1 MTARTLHDHQAKAIQ
16 MLRTSLG
23 QGKRRPILQAS
34 TGFGKTVVAGAIIN
48 SALAKGKR
56 VAFVVPAISLVDQ
69 TVSSFWDD
77 GIRDVGVIQADH
89 YRTDWSR
96 PVQVCS
102 IQTVQAR
109 GYPEADLVLV
119 DECHKVFK
127 CQVDWMADPAW
138 QKVPFIGLSATPW
151 SVGLG
156 KIYDDLLI
164 ASTTQDLIEKGFLS
178 KFRVFAPSHP
188 DLTGVRTQGGD
199 FVEADLSKALN
210 KTHIV
215 ADVVET
221 WMRLGEGR
229 PTLVFAVDR
238 AHAKSLQQ
246 RYEEVGIPCGYV
258 DAFTTPDERKTVARK
273 FASGEYPVVTSVGC
287 LTTGVD
293 WDVRCIVLARPTKS
307 EILFTQIIGRGL
319 RTAAGKDDCLI
330 LDHSDTHTR
339 LGFVTDIKHETLST
353 GERPT
358 SQARSSEA
366 MPKECSQCSYLRPPK
381 VTTCPSCGFKPKPVS
396 QVQTFQGDLNEVV
409 RGKGTKA
416 TGPLNTVRMGG
427 KWIPLGEFY
436 GQLRQRATDR
446 GYSDGWASNN
456 YREAVGTW
464 PNNYK
469 FAPMMPVCPEVNSW
483 LKSRAI
489 AYAHRRDKAKGGAD
503 ARAGV

>member
-1 MTARTLHDHQAKAIQ
+1 MTARTLHDHQARAIQ
-16 MLRTSLG
+16 MLRSSLSA
-23 QGKRRPILQAS
+23 GKRRPILQAS

-48 SALAKGKR
+48 SALAKNKR

-77 GIRDVGVIQADH
+77 GVRNVGVIQADH
-89 YRTDWSR
+89 FRTDWSR

-127 CQVDWMADPAW
+127 CQTDWIADPAW

-151 SVGLG
+151 STGLG

-164 ASTTQDLIEKGFLS
+164 ASTTQDLIDKGFLS

-188 DLTGVRTQGGD
+188 DLTGVRTQRGD
-199 FVEADLSKALN
+199 FVEADLAKAVN
-210 KTHIV
+210 KRHIV

-221 WMRLGEGR
+221 WLKLGEGR

-246 RYEEVGIPCGYV
+246 RYEEVGIPCGYI
-258 DAFTTPDERKTVARK
+258 DAFTTDDERRIVARK
-273 FASGEYPVVTSVGC
+273 FKSGEYPVVTSVGT

-319 RTAAGKDDCLI
+319 RTAPGKDDCII
-330 LDHSDTHTR
+330 LDHSDNHTR
-339 LGFVTDIKHETLST
+339 LGFVTDIKHETLSM
-353 GERPT
+353 GERT
-358 SQARSSEA
+358 TAQARSSEA
-366 MPKECSQCSYLRPPK
+366 MPKECSQCTFLRPAK
-381 VTTCPSCGFKPKPVS
+381 VLQCPACGFKPKPVS
-396 QVQTFQGDLNEVV
+396 QVQTFDGALNEVV
-409 RGKGTKA
+409 RGKGTKL
-416 TGPLNTVRMGG
+416 TGPLNTVRMGAT
-427 KWIPLGEFY
+427 WVPLGEFY
-436 GQLRQRATDR
+436 GMLRHRATER
-446 GYSDGWASNN
+446 GYSDGWASNQ

-469 FAPMMPVCPEVNSW
+469 FAAVIPPSPEVSSW
-483 LKSRAI
+483 LKSRMI
-489 AYAHRRDKAKGGAD
+489 AYAKGKGKAKGGHD
-503 ARAGV
+503 ERVPV